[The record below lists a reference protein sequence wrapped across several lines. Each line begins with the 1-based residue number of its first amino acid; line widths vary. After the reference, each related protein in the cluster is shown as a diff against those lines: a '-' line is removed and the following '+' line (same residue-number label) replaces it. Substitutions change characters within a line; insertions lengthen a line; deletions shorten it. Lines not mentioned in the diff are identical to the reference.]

1 MVVVWIYR
9 IVGYEFYFFL
19 GGYFICRVYRLNDR
33 MKNLLVGKIVVFGD

>member
-19 GGYFICRVYRLNDR
+19 GGYILFVGFID
-33 MKNLLVGKIVVFGD
+33 